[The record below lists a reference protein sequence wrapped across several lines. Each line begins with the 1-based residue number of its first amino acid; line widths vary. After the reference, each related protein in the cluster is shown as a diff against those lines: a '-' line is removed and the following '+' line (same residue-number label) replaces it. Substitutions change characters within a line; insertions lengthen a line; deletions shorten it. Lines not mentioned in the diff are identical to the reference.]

1 MTDREIKILQF
12 LSQTRIATTKQIQM
26 MYFSN
31 VHHTICYNKLN
42 GLIDKKLLKRKY
54 YNISPHKN
62 SYVYYLDKA
71 PSKRN
76 LQHDLLI
83 TEFMVQL
90 TLNGYEIIS
99 FEKSPIIGGIVPD
112 AEIWTDKGGIFLEIQ
127 LSPHECIKKYFNL
140 KHKVERDIPST
151 LYIVTNQKIDTPK
164 LRDMR
169 IIIDNLSMGGIS
181 NV

>member
-1 MTDREIKILQF
+1 MTEREMLILDF
-12 LSQTRIATTKQIQM
+12 MSKVRIATTKQIKQV
-26 MYFSN
+26 FFN
-31 VHHTICYNKLN
+31 GLHHSICYNKLN
-42 GLIDKKLLKRKY
+42 GLIDKKLIKRKY
-54 YNISPHKN
+54 MGISKYT
-62 SYVYYLDKA
+62 SAYVYYIDKV

-83 TEFMVQL
+83 TETYVQL
-90 TLNGYEIIS
+90 VLNGYKVIS
-99 FEKSPIIGGIVPD
+99 FEKSPIVCGIIPD
-112 AEIWTDKGGIFLEIQ
+112 AEIWTDKGGIFLEVQ

-140 KHKVERDIPST
+140 KYKVERDIPST
-151 LYIVTNQKIDTPK
+151 LYIVTNQKIDTLK

>member
-1 MTDREIKILQF
+1 M
-12 LSQTRIATTKQIQM
+12 
-26 MYFSN
+26 
-31 VHHTICYNKLN
+31 
-42 GLIDKKLLKRKY
+42 
-54 YNISPHKN
+54 
-62 SYVYYLDKA
+62 YYLDKA

-90 TLNGYEIIS
+90 ILNGYEIIS

-112 AEIWTDKGGIFLEIQ
+112 AEIWTNKGGIFLEVQ

-140 KHKVERDIPST
+140 KHKVKRDIPST

>member
-112 AEIWTDKGGIFLEIQ
+112 AEIWTDKGGIFLEVQ

-140 KHKVERDIPST
+140 KYKAKRDIPST

>member
-140 KHKVERDIPST
+140 KHKVKRDIPST

>member
-26 MYFSN
+26 MYFNN

-112 AEIWTDKGGIFLEIQ
+112 AEIWTDKGGIFLEVQ